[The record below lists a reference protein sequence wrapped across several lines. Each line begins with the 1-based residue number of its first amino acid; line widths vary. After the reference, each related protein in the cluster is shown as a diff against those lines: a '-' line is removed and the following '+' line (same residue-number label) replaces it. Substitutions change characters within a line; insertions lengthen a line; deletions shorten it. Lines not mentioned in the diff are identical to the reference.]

1 MNKGKIILLNGAS
14 SSEKT
19 TISHALRGVLSD
31 LNYIVQLDDFLEML
45 PNQSRQVTEEMVFQA
60 SINLNTTV
68 KYLSDMGK
76 NSIIDHVIT
85 SKCIFEAF
93 AEIFKNYHVLTVKI
107 TCPIYETLKREK
119 ARGDR
124 VSWDTESSAPYIYPD
139 EIYDIIIDT
148 YANSPEECAMNIA
161 GLIKS
166 NNKPSAMKKACFLTK
181 SKLTQY
187 EICAII
193 EDGLVDYLKTISQ
206 NGNRPFVLNEKI
218 GWIKTFPTSWSNY
231 IFYSNFDIKDVDNQI
246 LQVISRIETEELPD
260 EWVIGPKSKPIN
272 LCDYLEKNNF
282 VKQYN
287 MAGMAIDIME
297 MDTSVEIPKNVN
309 IIAIENEPMI
319 KLWADVV
326 SNGLWNGNAFE
337 SCLFENLIH
346 NPKFKFYLAF
356 LNGEPVA
363 SSMLQLSNGI
373 ASIDMVSTLQ
383 KYWHMGIGT
392 AMTKIPLLYAR
403 DKGCKIG
410 VLQASEAGE
419 HGYRKIGF
427 EEFFRFNVYK
437 YQRKSI

>member
-14 SSEKT
+14 SSGKT
-19 TISHALRGVLSD
+19 TISHALRDVLSEP
-31 LNYIVQLDDFLEML
+31 YHIVQLDAFLEML
-45 PNQSRQVTEEMVFQA
+45 PNQSRPVTEDLAFQA
-60 SINLNTTV
+60 SIILNTTV
-68 KYLSDMGK
+68 KFLSDMGH
-76 NSIIDHVIT
+76 NIIIDHVIT
-85 SKCIFEAF
+85 SKQIFEAF
-93 AEIFKNYHVLTVKI
+93 AKIFKNYPVFMVKI
-107 TCPIYETLKREK
+107 TCPIHEMLRREK

-124 VSWDTESSAPYIYPD
+124 VIGTSESSVPYIYPD

-148 YANSPEECAMNIA
+148 YVNSPEECAMNIA
-161 GLIKS
+161 DLLKS
-166 NNKPSAMKKACFLTK
+166 NNKPSAMKKAWFLMK
-181 SKLTQY
+181 SNLTQY
-187 EICAII
+187 EMCAII
-193 EDGLVDYLKTISQ
+193 EDGLVDYLKTVSK

-218 GWIKTFPTSWSNY
+218 GWVKTFPTSWSNY
-231 IFYSNFDIKDVDNQI
+231 IFYSDFDIKDVDNQL
-246 LQVISRIETEELPD
+246 LQVISKIKIKELPD

-272 LCDYLEKNNF
+272 LCEYLEKNNF
-282 VKQYN
+282 VKQYD

-297 MDTSVEIPKNVN
+297 MDTSVAIPKDVN
-309 IIAIENEPMI
+309 IIAIDNEQMI

-326 SNGLWNGNAFE
+326 SNGLWNGNMFE

-373 ASIDMVSTLQ
+373 ASIDMVATLR

-403 DKGCKIG
+403 DKGYKIG

-427 EEFFRFNVYK
+427 EEYCRFKVYK
-437 YQRKSI
+437 YQR